1 MENDNLNLKPEE
13 TRINTGLQQGDKS
26 NEFSAESCFLMTLL
40 GIGIVGFWYLVYLML
55 S

>member
-1 MENDNLNLKPEE
+1 MGNDNLNLKPEE
-13 TRINTGLQQGDKS
+13 TGINTGLQQGEKS

-40 GIGIVGFWYLVYLML
+40 GISTVGFWYLVYLML

>member
-1 MENDNLNLKPEE
+1 MGNDNLNLKPEE
-13 TRINTGLQQGDKS
+13 TGINTGLQQDEKS